1 MKYSFVIKEKAIGK
15 ERPRK
20 GKNGFY
26 TPTKTKDFEDKVKQA
41 FISKYPIDSKYM
53 LKPFRAKISVFYE
66 PAKSKSRKEK
76 TRLIKERVYTKK
88 PDCDNIAKSI
98 LDGLNGLAYK
108 DDSQVVELLIGK
120 HYSMFSEIQVELE
133 TIETKEQ

>member
-15 ERPRK
+15 ERPRQ

-26 TPTKTKDFEDKVKQA
+26 TPRKTKEFEDKVKQS
-41 FISKYPIDSKYM
+41 FISKYPIDLKYM
-53 LKPFRAKISVFYE
+53 LKPFRAKIKVFYE

-76 TRLIKERVYTKK
+76 TRLIEERVYTKK
-88 PDCDNIAKSI
+88 PDCDNIAKAI

-108 DDSQVVELLIGK
+108 DDSQVVELIIGK
-120 HYSMFSEIQVELE
+120 YYSVFNKIEVELE
-133 TIETKEQ
+133 TIETEEN